1 MTIFIVVKQSRF
13 ISRLRRHARKNGLP
27 FRVDRL
33 RGKGSHVTV
42 YLGTARTIVKA
53 GELNPGYVKVLL
65 KQLRLPPDAIS

>member
-1 MTIFIVVKQSRF
+1 MKRDQFL
-13 ISRLRRHARKNGLP
+13 SRLRRHARKNGLP

-42 YLGTARTIVKA
+42 YVGTARTIVKA